1 MSSFRRY
8 FRLSNLG
15 TIIFFSLN
23 LILLLAFFTDG
34 FLNTEVIPTIVA
46 TYILTIGISLSP
58 IGEWFLALMV
68 GAKEIRRVDTKIR
81 IVPLLEVVYNKAK
94 KESPDMVNTIHLK
107 IIHDSAP
114 NAYALGRHTICVTD
128 GLFELS
134 DCC

>member
-68 GAKEIRRVDTKIR
+68 GAKELDVSILR
-81 IVPLLEVVYNKAK
+81 
-94 KESPDMVNTIHLK
+94 S
-107 IIHDSAP
+107 
-114 NAYALGRHTICVTD
+114 G
-128 GLFELS
+128 
-134 DCC
+134 